1 MSENNNKSG
10 LDELLEYTCSVNA
23 TDLHVAVGTRPVVRL
38 NSRLT
43 AVPDSRVMTPADT
56 EGMMHSCVNE
66 DKRRL
71 LEQNGEVDFSF
82 SRGGVGRFR
91 ANIFKQRGS
100 YSIAIRSLPFRIP
113 EFKEL
118 GLPDVVRTL
127 AQRKNGLVLAT
138 GATGSGKSTTL
149 ASLTDIINSERS
161 CHIIT
166 IEDPIEYLHKHKTGL
181 VNQRE
186 VGWDTRSF
194 ASALRAALRED
205 PDVILV
211 GEMRDI
217 ETIDIAL
224 TAAETGHLV
233 FSTLH
238 TIGAAK
244 TVNRILDAFPHDQQA
259 QVRTQL
265 AAVLEGVV
273 SQQLI
278 PRAEGN
284 GLVLASE
291 VMVVNPAIRNLIRE
305 GKPHQINTVMQ
316 TGAGTGMQIMDAS
329 LADLYARK
337 LITYEDALARAQD
350 TQTFHQLCSR
360 KW

>member
-1 MSENNNKSG
+1 MSEINGQSLN
-10 LDELLEYTCSVNA
+10 ELLGYTHSAKA
-23 TDLHVAVGTRPVVRL
+23 TDLHIAVGAPPMIRL

-43 AVPDSRVMTPADT
+43 VVENAPVMTPDMTAALV
-56 EGMMHSCVNE
+56 GQCVNE
-66 DKRRL
+66 TRRKV
-71 LEQNGEVDFSF
+71 LEDVGEVDFSF
-82 SRGGVGRFR
+82 SLAGLGRFR

-100 YSIAIRSLPFRIP
+100 FSMALRSLPFAIPGFETLGIP
-113 EFKEL
+113 ES
-118 GLPDVVRTL
+118 VRPLTN
-127 AQRKNGLVLAT
+127 KKSGLVLAT

-149 ASLTDIINSERS
+149 ASMIDIINSTRR

-166 IEDPIEYLHKHKTGL
+166 IEDPIEYLHRHKTGL

-205 PDVILV
+205 PDVIMV
-211 GEMRDI
+211 GEMRDT

-259 QVRTQL
+259 QIRTQL
-265 AAVLEGVV
+265 AAVLEGVI
-273 SQQLI
+273 SQQLL
-278 PRAEGN
+278 PKADGG
-284 GLVLASE
+284 GLVLACE
-291 VMVVNPAIRNLIRE
+291 VMLVNTAIRNLIRE
-305 GKPHQINTVMQ
+305 GKPHQINTVLQTGTGSGMQ
-316 TGAGTGMQIMDAS
+316 TMDAS
-329 LADLYARK
+329 LADLCNRK
-337 LITYEDALARAQD
+337 IITYDDALNRAQD
-350 TQTFHQLCSR
+350 LQTFQQLCSR
-360 KW
+360 RW

>member
-1 MSENNNKSG
+1 MT
-10 LDELLEYTCSVNA
+10 LDQLLEYTCVKKG
-23 TDLHVAVGTRPVVRL
+23 TDLHIAVGTRPMIRL

-43 AVPDSRVMTPADT
+43 FVDGCEVLKTEDT
-56 EGMMHSCVNE
+56 QRMVDSCVNE
-66 DKRRL
+66 AKRKV
-71 LEQNGEVDFSF
+71 LEEAGEVDFSF
-82 SRGGVGRFR
+82 SRPGIGRFR

-100 YSIAIRSLPFRIP
+100 YSIAIRSLPFSIP
-113 EFKEL
+113 SFSSL
-118 GLPDVVRTL
+118 GLPEAIRPLTK
-127 AQRKNGLVLAT
+127 RKSGLILAT

-149 ASLTDIINSERS
+149 ACLVDIINSERR

-166 IEDPIEYLHKHKTGL
+166 IEDPIEYLHRHKTGL

-186 VGWDTRSF
+186 IGWDTRSF
-194 ASALRAALRED
+194 ATALRAALRED

-211 GEMRDI
+211 GEMRDP

-238 TIGAAK
+238 TTGAAK

-265 AAVLEGVV
+265 AAVLEGVI
-273 SQQLI
+273 SQQLL
-278 PRAEGN
+278 PREDGN
-284 GLVLASE
+284 GLVLACE
-291 VMVVNPAIRNLIRE
+291 VMLVNPAIRNLIRE
-305 GKPHQINTVMQ
+305 GKPHQINTILQTSTDAGMQ
-316 TGAGTGMQIMDAS
+316 TMDGA
-329 LADLYARK
+329 LAEMCSRK
-337 LITYEDALARAQD
+337 IISYDDALSRSQD
-350 TQTFHQLCSR
+350 TTTFQQLCSR

>member
-1 MSENNNKSG
+1 MSEIKALN
-10 LDELLEYTCSVNA
+10 LDELLTYTSNCRA
-23 TDLHVAVGTRPVVRL
+23 TDLHLAVGSPPMVRR

-43 AVPDSRVMTPADT
+43 VVEGYEPLKPADT
-56 EGMMHSCVNE
+56 ENVARECTSE
-66 DKRRL
+66 ERWQTLTEK
-71 LEQNGEVDFSF
+71 GEVDFSF
-82 SRGGVGRFR
+82 SRSGMGRFR
-91 ANIFKQRGS
+91 ANIFRQRGS
-100 YSIAIRSLPFRIP
+100 ISMAIRALPFNIP
-113 EFKEL
+113 AFEDL
-118 GLPDVVRTL
+118 GLPEAIKPLTK
-127 AQRKNGLVLAT
+127 RKSGLILAT

-149 ASLTDIINSERS
+149 ACLIDIINRERR

-186 VGWDTRSF
+186 VGWDTKSF

-211 GEMRDI
+211 GEMRDP

-244 TVNRILDAFPHDQQA
+244 TVNRILDAFPHDQQVQIRA
-259 QVRTQL
+259 QL
-265 AAVLEGVV
+265 AAVLEGVI
-273 SQQLI
+273 SQQLL
-278 PRAEGN
+278 PREDGT
-284 GLVLASE
+284 GLVLACE
-291 VMVVNPAIRNLIRE
+291 VMLVNTAIRNLIRE
-305 GKPHQINTVMQ
+305 GKPHQINTVLQTGTGEGMQ
-316 TGAGTGMQIMDAS
+316 TMDAS
-329 LADLYARK
+329 LAAMCNK
-337 LITYEDALARAQD
+337 KVIAYEDALNRCQD
-350 TQTFHQLCSR
+350 INTFKQLCNR